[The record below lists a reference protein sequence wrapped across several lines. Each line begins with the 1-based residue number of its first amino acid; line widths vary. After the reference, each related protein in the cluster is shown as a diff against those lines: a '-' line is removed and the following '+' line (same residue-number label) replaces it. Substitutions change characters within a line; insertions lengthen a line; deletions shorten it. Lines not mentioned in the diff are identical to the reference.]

1 MVEFAGWDMPQQYAS
16 VKDEQEAV
24 RTAAGLFDVS
34 HMGRFEVRGDA
45 DAAAEFLQHV
55 VTNDLS
61 RIGSNRAQY
70 NLLCRPDGGIVD
82 DLVVYRSASAWLL
95 VVNAGNREK
104 DISWLREHAPAP
116 VEIVDRSE
124 ELSLVALQGPSAE
137 QVLPAEG
144 VDLAAIRYFGMA
156 EGLVA
161 GERTLISRTG
171 YTGEDGFELFV
182 PSDRAAAVWDAMVEA
197 GARPCGLAARDVCR
211 LEAGLR
217 LYGSDMDEQTNPY
230 EAGLGWTVKLAKGD
244 FVGSD
249 ALRRIKEQGPR
260 RELIGIG
267 CADRTIPRHGASVS
281 LGGNEIGAVTSGT
294 YSFWLRRGIGM
305 ASIEAGVAAVGS
317 QLGVGTRSGEGVAE
331 VVSLPFYRGSARRSA
346 PGQS

>member
-1 MVEFAGWDMPQQYAS
+1 MVEFAGWEMPQQYGS
-16 VKDEQEAV
+16 VKEEQEAV
-24 RTAAGLFDVS
+24 RTAAGIFDVS
-34 HMGRFEVRGDA
+34 HMGRYEVRGNTA
-45 DAAAEFLQHV
+45 SEFLQHL
-55 VTNDLS
+55 VTNDVARLAP
-61 RIGSNRAQY
+61 NRAQY
-70 NLLCRPDGGIVD
+70 TLLCQPDGGIID
-82 DLVVYRSASAWLL
+82 DLVVYRTESAWLV

-104 DISWLREHAPAP
+104 DLFWLRDHAPAE

-124 ELSLVALQGPSAE
+124 ELSLIALQGPTAE

-144 VDLAAIRYFGMA
+144 VDVATIRYFGLG

-161 GERTLISRTG
+161 ATPALISRTG

-182 PSDRAAAVWDAMVEA
+182 QSPHAGRVWDALVDA

-244 FVGSD
+244 FVGGE
-249 ALRRIKEQGPR
+249 ALRRIKDEGPR
-260 RELIGIG
+260 RELVGIG
-267 CADRTIPRHGASVS
+267 CADRTIPRHGAAVS
-281 LGGNEIGAVTSGT
+281 RGGSGIGTVTSGT

-305 ASIEAGVAAVGS
+305 ASIEAGAAAVGS

-346 PGQS
+346 SAQS